1 MLNSTRKINMNNP
14 FKYIVL
20 LLLLTTGQFAFAQAD
35 TAKEKAQMMA
45 TQAILFEGQGK
56 IAEAIPLLEGAKKLD
71 SGNINYPYELA
82 VIYYTRKD
90 YAKAQQIL
98 EPLLNHKDVSG
109 MIYQV
114 LGNVYDDLGKT
125 DLAVSTYEK
134 GLKLFPKTAEL
145 YLEMGIIQLK
155 KKEYNMALQ
164 YFEKGIVANPIY
176 ASNYYR
182 ATKLFCNSSEPVWG
196 VIYGEIFMNL
206 ERNSDRTAEI
216 SKLLVDTYKN
226 HIRFPR
232 DSSFSVSFSTT
243 VSIFAD
249 KNVKPFAKACYEPT
263 VMMSMLSEKKVDVNA
278 LCRMRKKFIE
288 SYIRS
293 GNYQQYPNA
302 LFSYQY
308 KVLKAGHMDAYNH
321 WILQEGDKAVYNSW
335 LDNNKDAWD
344 KFLKWYKK
352 NPLLLDDNFKFY
364 RAQY

>member
-1 MLNSTRKINMNNP
+1 MNNSH
-14 FKYIVL
+14 KYIVL

-45 TQAILFEGQGK
+45 TQAILFEGRGK
-56 IAEAIPLLEGAKKLD
+56 TAEAIPLLEGAKKLD

-125 DLAVSTYEK
+125 DLAVTTYEK

-164 YFEKGIVANPIY
+164 YFEKGIVANPMY

-182 ATKLFCNSSEPVWG
+182 VTKLFCNSSEPVWG

-206 ERNSDRTAEI
+206 ERNSDRTGEI
-216 SKLLVDTYKN
+216 SKLLFDTYKK
-226 HIRFPR
+226 HINFPR

-243 VSIFAD
+243 ISLIPD
-249 KNVKPFAKACYEPT
+249 KTKKPFAKDFYEPT
-263 VMMSMLSEKKVDVNA
+263 VMVSMLGEKKVDISS
-278 LCRMRKKFIE
+278 LCRMRKKFVD

-293 GNYQQYPNA
+293 GNYQRYPNA

-308 KVLKAGHMDAYNH
+308 KVSKAGYIDAYNH
-321 WILQEGDKAVYNSW
+321 WILQDGDTTAFSSW
-335 LDNNKDAWD
+335 LGSNKNNWD
-344 KFLKWYKK
+344 KFMTWFKK
-352 NPLLLDDNFKFY
+352 NPLLLDDTYKFY
-364 RAQY
+364 HEQY